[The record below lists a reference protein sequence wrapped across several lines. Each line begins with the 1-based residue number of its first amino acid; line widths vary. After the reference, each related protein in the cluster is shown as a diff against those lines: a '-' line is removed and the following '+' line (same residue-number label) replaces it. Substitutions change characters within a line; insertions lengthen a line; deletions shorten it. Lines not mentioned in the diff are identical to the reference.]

1 LPKPLE
7 WRSFYRHNLPI
18 LMDIC
23 EAVQKVAIQNDL
35 NRSQIRALETLKEV
49 SSEEF
54 KRVTAHD
61 RKFSTLVTEPEFRDF
76 PQIELKD
83 LSDWPVGLTPLGR
96 RAGVQPAVL
105 EL

>member
-1 LPKPLE
+1 M
-7 WRSFYRHNLPI
+7 S
-18 LMDIC
+18 
-23 EAVQKVAIQNDL
+23 IQNDL

-61 RKFSTLVTEPEFRDF
+61 QKFSNLVMEPEFKGF
-76 PQIELKD
+76 PQIELTD
-83 LSDWPVGLTPLGR
+83 LSAWPVRLTPLGR
-96 RAGVQPAVL
+96 RAGVQPQLL